1 LVYGPH
7 AEGYSTKAIGAAS
20 HAEGYESEAYS
31 DGIANAGTHAEGR
44 FTIAH
49 NGQHVQGRY
58 NVEDED
64 GTYAHIVGGGTSA
77 ARKNIHTIDWNGNAM
92 FAGSLTV
99 GENSY
104 GDTDPNTA
112 GIAGVPGQLYFVI
125 V

>member
-1 LVYGPH
+1 
-7 AEGYSTKAIGAAS
+7 
-20 HAEGYESEAYS
+20 
-31 DGIANAGTHAEGR
+31 
-44 FTIAH
+44 
-49 NGQHVQGRY
+49 
-58 NVEDED
+58 
-64 GTYAHIVGGGTSA
+64 
-77 ARKNIHTIDWNGNAM
+77 M